1 MRTLVPA
8 LVVLLLT
15 MGAAAQTA
23 KSASSEKK
31 QAKTTAAPQS
41 ASAPVPA
48 ADQAEIDALK
58 ADLQRMNVTLNQMRS
73 NLGFVTN
80 TTGPLKH
87 QFELDIDMWQMLLGQ
102 MERRVQ
108 RLEAQ
113 SKR

>member
-1 MRTLVPA
+1 MMII
-8 LVVLLLT
+8 VLL
-15 MGAAAQTA
+15 MASAAAQTS
-23 KSASSEKK
+23 KPASSKPGPSEK
-31 QAKTTAAPQS
+31 QAKTAAPQS
-41 ASAPVPA
+41 APAPAV
-48 ADQAEIDALK
+48 DQAEIDALK

-113 SKR
+113 SRR